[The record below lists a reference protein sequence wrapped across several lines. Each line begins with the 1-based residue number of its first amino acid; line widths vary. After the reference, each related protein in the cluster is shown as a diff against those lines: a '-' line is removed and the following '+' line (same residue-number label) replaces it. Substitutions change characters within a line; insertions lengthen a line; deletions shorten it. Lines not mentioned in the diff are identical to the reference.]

1 MTRTAIAI
9 FQHKHVIIAGLKGV
23 GIFKSDFFFW
33 DLFIIGQRG
42 KSYMNEEGIYVRLLA
57 IISQNFLL
65 IALITNMTL
74 LIYTLMTDW
83 RLTNKNILLASM

>member
-42 KSYMNEEGIYVRLLA
+42 KSYMNEEAIYVRLLA
-57 IISQNFLL
+57 ITRTSQNFLL
-65 IALITNMTL
+65 IVMISNMTL
-74 LIYTLMTDW
+74 LIYTLMID
-83 RLTNKNILLASM
+83 